1 MKRQFIVIWI
11 FVITMIGLIVIISPT
26 IVGNPMKMGITTG
39 VLCIFYILTY
49 IAVKYCITNED
60 MNEELTMIQTPI
72 IDNIPVAS
80 AVVVNDE
87 PNCII

>member
-1 MKRQFIVIWI
+1 MKRKFIVIWI

-26 IVGNPMKMGITTG
+26 VVGNPIKMGITTG
-39 VLCIFYILTY
+39 VLCIFYIMTY
-49 IAVKYCITNED
+49 IAVKYCITNEH

-80 AVVVNDE
+80 AVVVNHDSI
-87 PNCII
+87 CIV